1 MRVHAA
7 YTVKLVTAETAHLI
21 ACTFSPLFIAEF
33 YTTIHS
39 TPSFTMQHRRPC
51 STVAMLRSLINC
63 IIIIVVLLV
72 DFNVFFIRKQ
82 LEISNFNST
91 QFVVVTSSA
100 PLFVIKLSAQ

>member
-1 MRVHAA
+1 
-7 YTVKLVTAETAHLI
+7 
-21 ACTFSPLFIAEF
+21 
-33 YTTIHS
+33 
-39 TPSFTMQHRRPC
+39 MQHRRPC